1 VPTKQSPQCQF
12 GDCFEKTLAMTGWLS
27 RYKTQKRP
35 TCAFSRRRS
44 AALRGAAEARA
55 VSPLSSQ
62 FPHVERMMTMMNAED
77 IVTKLRELRP
87 IITTRYKVKEISLF
101 GSFVRGEQNANSDI
115 DILAEFDEGADLFD
129 LIGLTLYL
137 EEILQRHVDV
147 VPKRALR
154 TELQE
159 PVLREVIAV

>member
-1 VPTKQSPQCQF
+1 
-12 GDCFEKTLAMTGWLS
+12 
-27 RYKTQKRP
+27 
-35 TCAFSRRRS
+35 
-44 AALRGAAEARA
+44 
-55 VSPLSSQ
+55 
-62 FPHVERMMTMMNAED
+62 MMTMMNAED

-87 IITTRYKVKEISLF
+87 IIAARYKAREIGLF

-115 DILAEFDEGADLFD
+115 DILAEFDDGADLFD

-154 TELQE
+154 AELQE
-159 PVLREVIAV
+159 TVLREAIAV

>member
-1 VPTKQSPQCQF
+1 
-12 GDCFEKTLAMTGWLS
+12 
-27 RYKTQKRP
+27 
-35 TCAFSRRRS
+35 
-44 AALRGAAEARA
+44 
-55 VSPLSSQ
+55 
-62 FPHVERMMTMMNAED
+62 MMTMMDAEH
-77 IVTKLRELRP
+77 IVTKLRELKP
-87 IITTRYKVKEISLF
+87 IISARYKAREIGLF

-115 DILAEFDEGADLFD
+115 DVLVEFDDGADLFD

-159 PVLREVIAV
+159 SVLRELIAA